1 MYFLALE
8 AKNLSLHRF
17 YYIEKELFSLTL
29 AKFTSIYFIFTGVLI
44 GIIAILPSLFS
55 GAQLFIPNFWV
66 MFGFLAGITY
76 IAYVLVDIGIK
87 RDPEVGIMAI
97 MGSIAVKMI
106 FCMAFVLIYSI
117 KAKGIGLVF
126 LLNFFS
132 LYLLFTA
139 FEIYCLLRNL
149 RHQNLK

>member
-1 MYFLALE
+1 M
-8 AKNLSLHRF
+8 
-17 YYIEKELFSLTL
+17 TL
-29 AKFTSIYFIFTGVLI
+29 AKFTSIYFIFVGLLI
-44 GIIAILPSLFS
+44 GVIAVLPVVFPDK
-55 GAQLFIPNFWV
+55 QLFVNNFWV

-76 IAYVLVDIGIK
+76 VAYMLVYIGIK

-117 KAKGIGLVF
+117 KAKGIGLIF

>member
-1 MYFLALE
+1 M
-8 AKNLSLHRF
+8 
-17 YYIEKELFSLTL
+17 TL
-29 AKFTSIYFIFTGVLI
+29 AKFTSSYLIFIGVLI
-44 GIIAILPSLFS
+44 GIIAVLPMLFPDT
-55 GAQLFIPNFWV
+55 QLFVKNFWL
-66 MFGFLAGITY
+66 MFGFLAGITF
-76 IAYVLVDIGIK
+76 IAYILVDIGIK

-117 KAKGIGLVF
+117 KEKGIGVVF

-132 LYLLFTA
+132 LYLLFSV

>member
-1 MYFLALE
+1 M
-8 AKNLSLHRF
+8 
-17 YYIEKELFSLTL
+17 TL
-29 AKFTSIYFIFTGVLI
+29 AKFTSIYFIFVGLLI
-44 GIIAILPSLFS
+44 GLIAILPFVFPDQ
-55 GAQLFIPNFWV
+55 QLFVNNFWV

-76 IAYVLVDIGIK
+76 VAYMLVDIGIK

>member
-1 MYFLALE
+1 
-8 AKNLSLHRF
+8 
-17 YYIEKELFSLTL
+17 LTL
-29 AKFTSIYFIFTGVLI
+29 AKFTSIYFIFVGLLI
-44 GIIAILPSLFS
+44 GVIAVLPVVFPDK
-55 GAQLFIPNFWV
+55 QLFVNNFWV

-76 IAYVLVDIGIK
+76 VAYMLVDIGIK
-87 RDPEVGIMAI
+87 RDPEVGVMAI
-97 MGSIAVKMI
+97 MGSIAVKML

-117 KAKGIGLVF
+117 KVKGIGLIF
-126 LLNFFS
+126 MLNFFS

>member
-1 MYFLALE
+1 
-8 AKNLSLHRF
+8 
-17 YYIEKELFSLTL
+17 
-29 AKFTSIYFIFTGVLI
+29 
-44 GIIAILPSLFS
+44 
-55 GAQLFIPNFWV
+55 

-76 IAYVLVDIGIK
+76 IAYMLVDIGVK
-87 RDPEVGIMAI
+87 RDPEVGVMAI

-117 KAKGIGLVF
+117 KAKGIGHVF

-132 LYLLFTA
+132 LYLLFTV
-139 FEIYCLLRNL
+139 FEVYCLLRNL

>member
-1 MYFLALE
+1 MT
-8 AKNLSLHRF
+8 
-17 YYIEKELFSLTL
+17 LT
-29 AKFTSIYFIFTGVLI
+29 KFTSFYLVFVGVLI
-44 GIIAILPSLFS
+44 GIIATLPVVFPSVNL
-55 GAQLFIPNFWV
+55 LIPQFWL
-66 MFGFLAGITY
+66 MFGFLAGITF

-117 KAKGIGLVF
+117 KGKGIGVLF

-132 LYLLFTA
+132 LYLLFSV

>member
-1 MYFLALE
+1 M
-8 AKNLSLHRF
+8 
-17 YYIEKELFSLTL
+17 TL
-29 AKFTSIYFIFTGVLI
+29 AKFTSIYFIFVGLLI
-44 GIIAILPSLFS
+44 GVIAVLPVVFPNQ
-55 GAQLFIPNFWV
+55 QLFVNNFWV

-76 IAYVLVDIGIK
+76 VAYMLVDIGIK
-87 RDPEVGIMAI
+87 RDPEVGVMAI

-117 KAKGIGLVF
+117 KAKGIGLIF
-126 LLNFFS
+126 MLNFFS

>member
-1 MYFLALE
+1 M
-8 AKNLSLHRF
+8 
-17 YYIEKELFSLTL
+17 TL
-29 AKFTSIYFIFTGVLI
+29 AKFTSIYFIFVGLLI
-44 GIIAILPSLFS
+44 GVIAVLPMVFPDQ
-55 GAQLFIPNFWV
+55 QLLVNNFWV

-76 IAYVLVDIGIK
+76 IAYILVDIGIK
-87 RDPEVGIMAI
+87 RDPEVGVMAI

-117 KAKGIGLVF
+117 KAKGIGPVF

-132 LYLLFTA
+132 LYLLFTV
-139 FEIYCLLRNL
+139 FEVYCLLRNL

>member
-1 MYFLALE
+1 M
-8 AKNLSLHRF
+8 
-17 YYIEKELFSLTL
+17 TL
-29 AKFTSIYFIFTGVLI
+29 AKFTSIYFIFVGLLI
-44 GIIAILPSLFS
+44 GVIAFLPVVFPDQ
-55 GAQLFIPNFWV
+55 QLFVNNFWV

-76 IAYVLVDIGIK
+76 VAYILVDIGIK
-87 RDPEVGIMAI
+87 RDPEVGVMAI

>member
-1 MYFLALE
+1 M
-8 AKNLSLHRF
+8 S
-17 YYIEKELFSLTL
+17 L
-29 AKFTSIYFIFTGVLI
+29 AKFTSIYFIFVGLLI
-44 GIIAILPSLFS
+44 GVIAVLPLVFP
-55 GAQLFIPNFWV
+55 ARQLYVNNFWV

-76 IAYVLVDIGIK
+76 IAYMLVDIGVK
-87 RDPEVGIMAI
+87 RDPEVGVMAI

-117 KAKGIGLVF
+117 KAKGIGSVF

-132 LYLLFTA
+132 LYLLFTV
-139 FEIYCLLRNL
+139 FEVYCLLRNL